1 MQGGIEACMPLR
13 CFLVARHL
21 PMTGLE
27 RAFSLLQGSRF
38 RGRSGWLQSLYSLLG
53 RGKQEE
59 ASAIVAVVKATK
71 PVGHRDAER
80 AGAIRRQQTAFITH
94 EEPVL

>member
-1 MQGGIEACMPLR
+1 
-13 CFLVARHL
+13 
-21 PMTGLE
+21 MTGLE

-80 AGAIRRQQTAFITH
+80 AGAIRRQQTAFIAH

>member
-1 MQGGIEACMPLR
+1 
-13 CFLVARHL
+13 
-21 PMTGLE
+21 MTGLE
-27 RAFSLLQGSRF
+27 RACSLLQGSPF
-38 RGRSGWLQSLYSLLG
+38 RGRSGWLQSLCSLLG

-71 PVGHRDAER
+71 PVGHWDAER
-80 AGAIRRQQTAFITH
+80 AGVIRRQQTAFIVH